1 VNSRLS
7 GLQHF
12 MNPLAQEIKTQ
23 MVKLSQYISDQD
35 SKFIDSYKLFIET
48 ASKDQRK
55 AEKFYDIEAL
65 K

>member
-1 VNSRLS
+1 
-7 GLQHF
+7 
-12 MNPLAQEIKTQ
+12 MNQLAHEIKTQ

-35 SKFIDSYKLFIET
+35 SKFIESYRVFIDT